1 MPMKAVWLTSLGSSQ
16 DPITSLMSKLKTYGL
31 EVSGH
36 FWKDD
41 LKNMAWMA
49 PIENLADP
57 KIPFWAILAS
67 DSELNNPDIRY
78 GLCLTALAIQAKKG
92 IHFPII
98 ILQDQSDLIGKDQLP
113 TPLKGAEILSAAD
126 PGFGAKLVAKAH
138 TPIKPGASEYHI
150 DIHGN
155 EQIGQWFEVRPVNA
169 SWPGIMFGVSDAEIA
184 FQAAGPAGN
193 LPVKSVL
200 NYPVQGLKL
209 NLGETEYIA
218 WATQNDL
225 NDETSYFVKVN
236 GFPKSI
242 IFGPYSEEEAADVYV
257 LDLK

>member
-1 MPMKAVWLTSLGSSQ
+1 MT
-16 DPITSLMSKLKTYGL
+16 KLKTYGL

-67 DSELNNPDIRY
+67 GTELNNPDIRY
-78 GLCLTALAIQAKKG
+78 GLCMTALSIQAKKG
-92 IHFPII
+92 IGFPII
-98 ILQDQSDLIGKDQLP
+98 ILQDQSDGIDKDQLP
-113 TPLKGAEILSAAD
+113 TPLKNAEILSISD
-126 PGFGAKLVAKAH
+126 PGMGARMVAKAH
-138 TPIKPGASEYHI
+138 TPVKPETCEYLI
-150 DIHGN
+150 NIHGN

-169 SWPGIMFGVSDAEIA
+169 SWPGIMFGVSDADIT

-193 LPVKSVL
+193 LPAKSVL

-209 NLGETEYIA
+209 NLRDTEYIA
-218 WATQNDL
+218 WAAQNNL
-225 NDETSYFVKVN
+225 NNETSYFVKVN

-242 IFGPYSEEEAADVYV
+242 IFGPYSDQEAADVYV
-257 LDLK
+257 LNLK

>member
-1 MPMKAVWLTSLGSSQ
+1 MKPLWLTSLGSSQ
-16 DPITSLMSKLKTYGL
+16 DPVTSLMSKLKTYGL
-31 EVSGH
+31 EVQGH

-49 PIENLADP
+49 PIENLVDP
-57 KIPFWAILAS
+57 KIPFWTILAS

-78 GLCLTALAIQAKKG
+78 GLSMISLSIQAKKG
-92 IHFPII
+92 IGFPII
-98 ILQDQSDLIGKDQLP
+98 ILQDQSDLITSDQLP
-113 TPLKGAEILSAAD
+113 TPLKSAEIFSASD
-126 PGFGAKLVAKAH
+126 PGMGAKLVAKAH
-138 TPIKPGASEYHI
+138 TPPKPGASEYHI

-155 EQIGQWFEVRPVNA
+155 EQIGQWFEVRPVKT
-169 SWPGIMFGVSDAEIA
+169 SWPGIMFGVADAEIS

-209 NLGETEYIA
+209 NLGETEYTA

-225 NDETSYFVKVN
+225 NDETSYFVKVS

-242 IFGPYSEEEAADVYV
+242 IFGPYFEQEAADMYV

>member
-1 MPMKAVWLTSLGSSQ
+1 MKQIWLTSLGSSQ
-16 DPITSLMSKLKTYGL
+16 DPITSLMSTLKTYGL
-31 EVSGH
+31 DVQGH

-57 KIPFWAILAS
+57 KIPFWTILAS
-67 DSELNNPDIRY
+67 DNELRNPDIRY
-78 GLCLTALAIQAKKG
+78 GLCLTALSIQAKKG

-98 ILQDQSDLIGKDQLP
+98 ILQTQSDLIDKDQLP
-113 TPLKGAEILSAAD
+113 TPLKGADILSASD
-126 PGFGAKLVAKAH
+126 PGLGAKLVAKAH
-138 TPIKPGASEYHI
+138 TSPKPESSEYHM

-155 EQIGQWFEVRPVNA
+155 EQIGQWFEVRPA
-169 SWPGIMFGVSDAEIA
+169 KTSWPGIMFGVTDAEIS
-184 FQAAGPAGN
+184 FQAAGPAGC
-193 LPVKSVL
+193 LPDKSVL

-209 NLGETEYIA
+209 KLGETEYTA
-218 WATQNDL
+218 WATQNAL
-225 NDETSYFVKVN
+225 NDETSYFVKVD

-242 IFGPYSEEEAADVYV
+242 IFGPYSEKEAADVYV